1 MATSLLGYVLVSV
14 FTLKSWGMAAAI
26 PFDTVLTQADI
37 GSFSDIAFAGVVDNS
52 SNPQISECR
61 SFPGD
66 DDWPTETTWSQFNT
80 SIDGGLLKPVPPAA
94 VCYDGPYRDATKCS
108 TLVRSASSTHFYLD
122 HPLAVLTEWPQGSTC
137 VASLNPSGNCTQGG
151 FPSYVVNVSTIK
163 QVQAAVNFARNR
175 NIRLVIK

>member
-1 MATSLLGYVLVSV
+1 MSTRFSYLFLVSV
-14 FTLKSWGMAAAI
+14 TFKVFGQIAAA
-26 PFDTVLTQADI
+26 PFDTVLTEADI
-37 GSFSDIAFAGVVDNS
+37 GSFSDIAFPQPYDKS
-52 SNPQISECR
+52 SISQISECK

-66 DDWPTETTWSQFNT
+66 EDWPTETIWAQFNA

-94 VCYDGPYRDATKCS
+94 VCYGGPHYDATKCN

-137 VASLNPSGNCTQGG
+137 VASLNPVGNCTQGG
-151 FPSYVVNVSTIK
+151 FPTYVVNVSTVK

-175 NIRLVIK
+175 KIRLVIK

>member
-1 MATSLLGYVLVSV
+1 MSTNLLHLFLVSV
-14 FTLKSWGMAAAI
+14 FTFKLWGLTTAA
-26 PFDTVLTQADI
+26 PFDTVLTEADI
-37 GSFSDIAFAGVVDNS
+37 GSFSDIAFAGSYDNS
-52 SNPQISECR
+52 SDPQISGCK

-66 DDWPTETTWSQFNT
+66 NDWPTETTWTQFNN
-80 SIDGGLLKPVPPAA
+80 SIDGGLLKPIPPAA
-94 VCYDGPYRDATKCS
+94 VCYDGPYYDATKCS

-137 VASLNPSGNCTQGG
+137 VASLNPVGNCTQGG
-151 FPSYVVNVSTIK
+151 FPTYVVNVSTIK